1 MFVDSHCHLNFPDLR
16 DHIPAIRQAMAEAQV
31 ERALVISTTLEEF
44 PDVHALALQ
53 HDNFWATVGVHP
65 DSDEVQEPTL
75 DDLLQRGRLPR
86 VVGIGETGLDY
97 YRLNGRTL
105 AEMEWQRERFRIHIR
120 AARELA
126 LPLVIHTRSA
136 SDHTLGILREEGE
149 DGSSGAA
156 GGVFHCFTETMEVAR
171 AALDMGFYISFSGIV
186 TFRNAEDLRDVAR
199 YVPLDRMLIETD
211 SPYLAP
217 VPYRGKTN
225 SPAYVP
231 HVARLLAEVRK
242 MAVESVAEITTRNF
256 DALFPLANQDAKAH
270 QDIITT
276 I

>member
-1 MFVDSHCHLNFPDLR
+1 
-16 DHIPAIRQAMAEAQV
+16 
-31 ERALVISTTLEEF
+31 
-44 PDVHALALQ
+44 
-53 HDNFWATVGVHP
+53 
-65 DSDEVQEPTL
+65 
-75 DDLLQRGRLPR
+75 
-86 VVGIGETGLDY
+86 
-97 YRLNGRTL
+97 
-105 AEMEWQRERFRIHIR
+105 
-120 AARELA
+120 
-126 LPLVIHTRSA
+126 
-136 SDHTLGILREEGE
+136 
-149 DGSSGAA
+149 
-156 GGVFHCFTETMEVAR
+156 
-171 AALDMGFYISFSGIV
+171 MGFYISFSGIV

-217 VPYRGKTN
+217 VPYRGKAN